1 MNETDKKQKVPRD
14 FRARTLGEVAL
25 VRGIGG
31 TMERASFDA
40 CRRAGAWLGLALFGA
55 LKHRRGVAIDNIQ
68 RAFPSVSRARAS
80 QMARRSSQNFA
91 MTFCEFLH
99 LRAAS
104 KSEIRAYCD
113 FDGFEHIE
121 HALES
126 GHGCILLTAHLGNW
140 EVMGARATQEFPL
153 AVVARPTSN
162 AGVEAHIQACRE
174 AGGLRVVSKYDMARA
189 SLGVLRGGGTLG
201 ILPDQYSR
209 DDGLLLPL
217 FGHNTRF
224 TPAVAKLA
232 QVSRAPVVPAFGVR
246 REPFFSNGH
255 IVATMSEGFTIPRA
269 GRGDSESERA
279 AQIRRGTLRCIGE
292 LENIVR
298 AHPVQW
304 MWLHRRWRDED
315 LNAGN

>member
-1 MNETDKKQKVPRD
+1 MSENQRTESRD
-14 FRARTLGEVAL
+14 LRVRTLGEVAL

-31 TMERASFDA
+31 AMERASFDA
-40 CRRAGAWLGLALFGA
+40 CRRAGMWLGLALFGA
-55 LKHRRGVAIDNIQ
+55 LKHRRGVAIENIG
-68 RAFPSVSRARAS
+68 RAFPGVNRVRAI

-104 KSEIRAYCD
+104 KSEVRSYCD

-121 HALES
+121 RALES

-162 AGVEAHIQACRE
+162 VGVEAHIQACRE
-174 AGGLRVVSKYDMARA
+174 AGGLHVVSKYDMARA
-189 SLGVLRGGGTLG
+189 SLGVLRKGGTLG

-246 REPFFSNGH
+246 REPFYSDGR
-255 IVATMSEGFTIPRA
+255 IVATMREGFTIPRPA
-269 GRGDSESERA
+269 RGDSDEERA
-279 AQIRRGTLRCIGE
+279 AQIRRGTLRCISE

-315 LNAGN
+315 LNAEN